1 MKKIYTLLIC
11 CLIFPVLTF
20 AEDKEPT
27 LIADIWTMTPKA
39 GHEADFHAA
48 LKTHIKFR
56 QNHDDPRNWQVL
68 SPIVGDHM
76 NTYLIRACCFEW
88 SAQDSYEE
96 WSEKSG
102 VQKHWNETANK
113 YVASYNHNF
122 NVADRENSHWGS
134 DTVANFVGVTRYKVK
149 NNSWKKLDKA
159 ISSLSS
165 LGKDNN
171 WPHSWSW
178 GYPVSGPI
186 DLVLAIPFKNYA
198 AMAPLEENFFEFVSK
213 HLKSEKKAQ
222 KIFDR
227 FTNSIE
233 SSEYTIYKNLKDLS
247 MQSKRQ

>member
-11 CLIFPVLTF
+11 FLIFPALTF

-48 LKTHIKFR
+48 LKAHIKFR
-56 QNHDDPRNWQVL
+56 QDHDDPRNWQVF

-102 VQKHWNETANK
+102 VQKHWNETASK

-122 NVADRENSHWGS
+122 NEADMENSHS
-134 DTVANFVGVTRYKVK
+134 VSTTVTNFVGVTRYKVK
-149 NNSWKKLDKA
+149 NNAWEKLNKA
-159 ISSLSS
+159 IASLSS
-165 LGKDNN
+165 IGKDNN

-178 GYPVSGPI
+178 GYPVSGPTDVI
-186 DLVLAIPFKNYA
+186 LAVPFKNYA
-198 AMAPLEENFFEFVSK
+198 DMAPLDENFFQFVSK
-213 HLKSEKKAQ
+213 HLKSKKKAQ

-233 SSEYTIYKNLKDLS
+233 SSEYSIYKKLDDLS
-247 MQSKRQ
+247 MQSRRL